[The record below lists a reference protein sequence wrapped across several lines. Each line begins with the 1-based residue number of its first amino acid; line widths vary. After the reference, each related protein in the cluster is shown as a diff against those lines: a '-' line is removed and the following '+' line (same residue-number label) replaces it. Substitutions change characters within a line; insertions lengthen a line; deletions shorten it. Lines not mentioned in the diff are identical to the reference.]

1 MLSDKN
7 KVVAR
12 TVIQTLVGL
21 AVVIPVIV
29 SELGLPQTAG
39 WVAGVLAVSAAVTR
53 FMASEMGQKL
63 MGFLRTDEPDNKK

>member
-1 MLSDKN
+1 MLSEKN

>member
-7 KVVAR
+7 KVVVR
-12 TVIQTLVGL
+12 TVLQTLIGL

-29 SELGLPQTAG
+29 SELGLPETAG

-53 FMASEMGQKL
+53 FMASDTGQKL
-63 MGFLRTDEPDNKK
+63 MGFLRTDEPETKK